1 MADKQVGSV
10 NINVSGGRSEN
21 SNISTDKVMKDMLKE
36 IKGLS
41 GILTK
46 HGKLEMSGLSS
57 VRSSLGILTKLLGAG
72 GILSKLL
79 GAGGSLAAL
88 ITGII
93 PLFKGDQPGINVRYG
108 TTGSLPGENYYEKVQ
123 LEGDDHIVEIKKTVD
138 GQEKINRILTMDE
151 ARQEGI
157 TNKKNRILE
166 ELTVENSL
174 FDNITKNLASSR
186 DAVIINTENLS
197 DITASTEAEKILM
210 QDIVRLQEQK
220 RKELAAQVEAK
231 LQLSAFGTAT
241 SRYQSQSGGAGWSD
255 LTAQQSITTDEA
267 KRRLTDMSWMAYGN
281 LYGSTTKQAQAN
293 VESLMTPI
301 TPATTQWGDLPMS
314 IIR

>member
-10 NINVSGGRSEN
+10 NINVSGGSSGN
-21 SNISTDKVMKDMLKE
+21 SNNSTNKVMKDMLKE

-46 HGKLEMSGLSS
+46 LGKLEMSGLSS
-57 VRSSLGILTKLLGAG
+57 VTSSV

-79 GAGGSLAAL
+79 GGGGSLAAL
-88 ITGII
+88 GIGGI
-93 PLFKGDQPGINVRYG
+93 AALGGLNGDQPGVNVRYG
-108 TTGSLPGENYYEKVQ
+108 TTGLLPGENYYEKVQ
-123 LEGDDHIVEIKKTVD
+123 LEGEDHIVEIKKTVD

-157 TNKKNRILE
+157 TNEKNSILK

-210 QDIVRLQEQK
+210 QDIVRLQEQR